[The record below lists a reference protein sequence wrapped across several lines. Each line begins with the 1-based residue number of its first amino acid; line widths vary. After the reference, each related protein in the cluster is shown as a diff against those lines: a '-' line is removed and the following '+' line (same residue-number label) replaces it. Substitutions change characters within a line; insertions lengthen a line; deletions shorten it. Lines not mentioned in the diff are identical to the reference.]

1 MPPGRP
7 CHHDGAARAWSPA
20 PVLGAHR
27 GRAGPRCS
35 GALVLK
41 AGLWV
46 RGCGRGALVTCEDQE
61 LSGCHCGPGGAGGVR
76 RELWGCWWGG
86 CCGAHPPLNTGRVG
100 SVCSLVSS
108 NHFLSCVLAVF
119 FFQRAGPLPQPT
131 SGLPFGIGT
140 PICTSGACPFGDH
153 QLGQTLTHPLH
164 CGWQRG
170 CADPIPQPCH
180 PPCPTAWAP
189 RPPLLPA
196 GFGQGDGWVGGRPA
210 TWVPFPPPKG
220 RGAPLGRGAGARC
233 AAWCCAHL
241 PG

>member
-1 MPPGRP
+1 MAAGRGRAARLGPAGRGMERAPSCWSPLQVLGSAVAMPPGRP
-7 CHHDGAARAWSPA
+7 CHHDGSACA

-35 GALVLK
+35 GAPVLK
-41 AGLWV
+41 ALGARLWP
-46 RGCGRGALVTCEDQE
+46 RGTRHLRGPGALRVS
-61 LSGCHCGPGGAGGVR
+61 LRAGRSWGGAQGAAGLLLGR
-76 RELWGCWWGG
+76 LLWGS
-86 CCGAHPPLNTGRVG
+86 PPLNTGRVG

-140 PICTSGACPFGDH
+140 PSCTSGACPFGDH
-153 QLGQTLTHPLH
+153 QLGQTLIHPFH

-170 CADPIPQPCH
+170 CADPVPQPCH

-210 TWVPFPPPKG
+210 T
-220 RGAPLGRGAGARC
+220 
-233 AAWCCAHL
+233 
-241 PG
+241 